1 MNKEKMFI
9 ARDENNRDVA
19 FEMLYVKNV
28 DDKPIIWYT
37 DGTLDDEGKKNIYI
51 STYQR
56 SGNTFLLSPIE
67 NDDLMQKY
75 AEIFINEYKEN

>member
-28 DDKPIIWYT
+28 DDTPIIWYT
-37 DGTLDDEGKKNIYI
+37 DGTLDDEGKKNVYI
-51 STYQR
+51 SSYQR
-56 SGNTFLLSPIE
+56 SGNTFLLNPIE

>member
-75 AEIFINEYKEN
+75 AEIFINEYNEK